1 MLGPPDIE
9 SRIGLTGGN
18 IFQGEVTPDQMWEGR
33 FAPAPR
39 FPASTCAGRPLIRRG
54 ASSRLN
60 GRNAAEA
67 VLADAGVALGGRLA
81 APASEARPRLD
92 PWRRR
97 ALRGRKGPTPGSGS
111 STPPRELIASDG
123 IDEVRIARVANR
135 AGASTAL
142 VHHYF
147 STREE
152 LLAQALLQSFELAAD
167 ERFVAGPAAAA
178 SATEG
183 LAIAIE
189 ECLPTP
195 GEGEREWVLWVE
207 LWLRAAREPEL
218 RPVAGRMYESYRE
231 WVARVIR
238 RGVESGEF
246 RRGRPGRGRRPG
258 DGAVRRARASAP

>member
-1 MLGPPDIE
+1 ME
-9 SRIGLTGGN
+9 EAS
-18 IFQGEVTPDQMWEGR
+18 
-33 FAPAPR
+33 APR
-39 FPASTCAGRPLIRRG
+39 
-54 ASSRLN
+54 
-60 GRNAAEA
+60 
-67 VLADAGVALGGRLA
+67 ADE
-81 APASEARPRLD
+81 PEARERIL
-92 PWRRR
+92 R
-97 ALRGRKGPTPGSGS
+97 AAT
-111 STPPRELIASDG
+111 ELIASDG

-135 AGASTAL
+135 ARASTAL

-167 ERFVAGPAAAA
+167 ERFGAGPAAAS

-183 LAIAIE
+183 LAIAID
-189 ECLPTP
+189 ECLPTA

-246 RRGRPGRGRRPG
+246 RQADPDEVADLAMALF
-258 DGAVRRARASAP
+258 DGLGVRALIRDPAMSLDRARVAVAKRLGAQLGVDPALLAGRDSSDRP

>member
-1 MLGPPDIE
+1 MEEASVPRADEPDARE
-9 SRIGLTGGN
+9 RIL
-18 IFQGEVTPDQMWEGR
+18 R
-33 FAPAPR
+33 
-39 FPASTCAGRPLIRRG
+39 
-54 ASSRLN
+54 
-60 GRNAAEA
+60 AA
-67 VLADAGVALGGRLA
+67 
-81 APASEARPRLD
+81 
-92 PWRRR
+92 
-97 ALRGRKGPTPGSGS
+97 T
-111 STPPRELIASDG
+111 ELIASDG

-135 AGASTAL
+135 ARASTAL

-167 ERFVAGPAAAA
+167 ERFGAGPAAAA
-178 SATEG
+178 SATEA
-183 LAIAIE
+183 LAIAID

-218 RPVAGRMYESYRE
+218 RPVAGRMYENYRE

-246 RRGRPGRGRRPG
+246 RQVDPDEVADLAMALFDGLGVRALIRDPAMSLEDARGIAAHRLGAELGVDPALLAGGSDSNRP
-258 DGAVRRARASAP
+258 

>member
-1 MLGPPDIE
+1 MEEASAHRDEPDARD
-9 SRIGLTGGN
+9 RIL
-18 IFQGEVTPDQMWEGR
+18 R
-33 FAPAPR
+33 
-39 FPASTCAGRPLIRRG
+39 
-54 ASSRLN
+54 
-60 GRNAAEA
+60 AA
-67 VLADAGVALGGRLA
+67 
-81 APASEARPRLD
+81 
-92 PWRRR
+92 
-97 ALRGRKGPTPGSGS
+97 T
-111 STPPRELIASDG
+111 ELIASDG

-135 AGASTAL
+135 ARASTAL

-167 ERFVAGPAAAA
+167 ERFGAGPAAAA

-183 LAIAIE
+183 VAIAID

-246 RRGRPGRGRRPG
+246 REVDPDRVADLAMALF
-258 DGAVRRARASAP
+258 DGLGVRALIRDPAMSLERARRIAAERLAAELGVDPAALSS

>member
-1 MLGPPDIE
+1 MEEASAHRDEPDARD
-9 SRIGLTGGN
+9 RIL
-18 IFQGEVTPDQMWEGR
+18 R
-33 FAPAPR
+33 
-39 FPASTCAGRPLIRRG
+39 
-54 ASSRLN
+54 
-60 GRNAAEA
+60 AA
-67 VLADAGVALGGRLA
+67 
-81 APASEARPRLD
+81 
-92 PWRRR
+92 
-97 ALRGRKGPTPGSGS
+97 T
-111 STPPRELIASDG
+111 ELIASDG

-135 AGASTAL
+135 ARASTAL

-167 ERFVAGPAAAA
+167 ERFGAGPAAAA

-183 LAIAIE
+183 LAIAID

-246 RRGRPGRGRRPG
+246 REVDPDRVADLAMALF
-258 DGAVRRARASAP
+258 DGLGVRALIRDPAMSLERARRMTAERLAAELGVDPVALSS

>member
-1 MLGPPDIE
+1 MEE
-9 SRIGLTGGN
+9 SS
-18 IFQGEVTPDQMWEGR
+18 
-33 FAPAPR
+33 APR
-39 FPASTCAGRPLIRRG
+39 SDAPDARERILR
-54 ASSRLN
+54 
-60 GRNAAEA
+60 AA
-67 VLADAGVALGGRLA
+67 
-81 APASEARPRLD
+81 
-92 PWRRR
+92 
-97 ALRGRKGPTPGSGS
+97 T
-111 STPPRELIASDG
+111 ELIASDG

-135 AGASTAL
+135 ARASTSL

-167 ERFVAGPAAAA
+167 ERFDAGPAAAP

-238 RGVESGEF
+238 RGVDSGEF
-246 RRGRPGRGRRPG
+246 SQVDPDQIADLAMALF
-258 DGAVRRARASAP
+258 DGLGVRALIRDPAMSLERARRIAAERLAAELGLDPEALAGASSG

>member
-1 MLGPPDIE
+1 MEEASAHRDEPDARD
-9 SRIGLTGGN
+9 RIL
-18 IFQGEVTPDQMWEGR
+18 R
-33 FAPAPR
+33 
-39 FPASTCAGRPLIRRG
+39 
-54 ASSRLN
+54 
-60 GRNAAEA
+60 AA
-67 VLADAGVALGGRLA
+67 
-81 APASEARPRLD
+81 
-92 PWRRR
+92 
-97 ALRGRKGPTPGSGS
+97 T
-111 STPPRELIASDG
+111 ELIASDG

-135 AGASTAL
+135 ARASTAL

-167 ERFVAGPAAAA
+167 ERFGTGPAAAA

-183 LAIAIE
+183 VAIAID

-246 RRGRPGRGRRPG
+246 REVDPDRVADLAMALF
-258 DGAVRRARASAP
+258 DGLGVRALIRDPAMSLERARRMAAERLAAELGVDPAALFGL

>member
-1 MLGPPDIE
+1 MPKAE
-9 SRIGLTGGN
+9 SRE
-18 IFQGEVTPDQMWEGR
+18 QASAPSRDAPDARER
-33 FAPAPR
+33 ILRA
-39 FPASTCAGRPLIRRG
+39 AS
-54 ASSRLN
+54 
-60 GRNAAEA
+60 
-67 VLADAGVALGGRLA
+67 
-81 APASEARPRLD
+81 
-92 PWRRR
+92 
-97 ALRGRKGPTPGSGS
+97 
-111 STPPRELIASDG
+111 ELIASDG

-135 AGASTAL
+135 ARASTAL

-167 ERFVAGPAAAA
+167 ERFGAGPAAAG

-183 LAIAIE
+183 LAIAID

-207 LWLRAAREPEL
+207 LWLRATREPDL

-238 RGVESGEF
+238 RGVQSGEF
-246 RRGRPGRGRRPG
+246 REVDPDEVADLAMALF
-258 DGAVRRARASAP
+258 DGLGVRALIRDPAMSLDRARRIAAERLGAELGVDPASLAA

>member
-1 MLGPPDIE
+1 MEASAHRDEPDAQA
-9 SRIGLTGGN
+9 RIL
-18 IFQGEVTPDQMWEGR
+18 R
-33 FAPAPR
+33 
-39 FPASTCAGRPLIRRG
+39 
-54 ASSRLN
+54 
-60 GRNAAEA
+60 AA
-67 VLADAGVALGGRLA
+67 
-81 APASEARPRLD
+81 
-92 PWRRR
+92 
-97 ALRGRKGPTPGSGS
+97 T
-111 STPPRELIASDG
+111 ELIASDG

-135 AGASTAL
+135 ARASTAL

-167 ERFVAGPAAAA
+167 ERFGAGPAAAT
-178 SATEG
+178 SAAEG

-218 RPVAGRMYESYRE
+218 RPVAGRMYERYRE

-246 RRGRPGRGRRPG
+246 REVDPDQRRRPRDGPLRRARRPRPDPRPG
-258 DGAVRRARASAP
+258 DEPRARTPDRRRTAGCRTRG

>member
-1 MLGPPDIE
+1 MEEASAHRDEPDARD
-9 SRIGLTGGN
+9 RIL
-18 IFQGEVTPDQMWEGR
+18 R
-33 FAPAPR
+33 
-39 FPASTCAGRPLIRRG
+39 
-54 ASSRLN
+54 
-60 GRNAAEA
+60 AA
-67 VLADAGVALGGRLA
+67 
-81 APASEARPRLD
+81 
-92 PWRRR
+92 
-97 ALRGRKGPTPGSGS
+97 T
-111 STPPRELIASDG
+111 ELIASDG

-135 AGASTAL
+135 ARASTAL

-167 ERFVAGPAAAA
+167 ERFGAGPAAAA

-183 LAIAIE
+183 LAIAID

-207 LWLRAAREPEL
+207 LWLRAVREPEL

-246 RRGRPGRGRRPG
+246 REVDPDRVADLAMALF
-258 DGAVRRARASAP
+258 DGLGVRALIRDPAMSLERARRMAAERLAAELGVDPVALSS

>member
-1 MLGPPDIE
+1 MPKAE
-9 SRIGLTGGN
+9 SRE
-18 IFQGEVTPDQMWEGR
+18 QASAPSPD
-33 FAPAPR
+33 APDAR
-39 FPASTCAGRPLIRRG
+39 ERILK
-54 ASSRLN
+54 
-60 GRNAAEA
+60 AA
-67 VLADAGVALGGRLA
+67 
-81 APASEARPRLD
+81 
-92 PWRRR
+92 
-97 ALRGRKGPTPGSGS
+97 T
-111 STPPRELIASDG
+111 ELIASDG

-135 AGASTAL
+135 ARASTAL

-183 LAIAIE
+183 LAIAID

-195 GEGEREWVLWVE
+195 GEGEREWILWVE

-238 RGVESGEF
+238 RGVENGEF
-246 RRGRPGRGRRPG
+246 REVDPDEVADLAMALF
-258 DGAVRRARASAP
+258 DGLGVRALIRDPAMNLERARRIAAERLAAELGIDPEALVGASTG

>member
-1 MLGPPDIE
+1 MEQASAPSPDAPDARE
-9 SRIGLTGGN
+9 RIL
-18 IFQGEVTPDQMWEGR
+18 R
-33 FAPAPR
+33 A
-39 FPASTCAGRPLIRRG
+39 AS
-54 ASSRLN
+54 
-60 GRNAAEA
+60 
-67 VLADAGVALGGRLA
+67 
-81 APASEARPRLD
+81 
-92 PWRRR
+92 
-97 ALRGRKGPTPGSGS
+97 
-111 STPPRELIASDG
+111 ELIASDG

-135 AGASTAL
+135 ARASTAL

-167 ERFVAGPAAAA
+167 ERFGAGPAAAG

-183 LAIAIE
+183 LAIAID

-207 LWLRAAREPEL
+207 LWLRATREPDL

-238 RGVESGEF
+238 RGVQSGEF
-246 RRGRPGRGRRPG
+246 REVDPDEVADLAMALF
-258 DGAVRRARASAP
+258 DGLGVRALIRDPAMSLDRARRIAAERLGAELGVDPASLAA